1 MKRATVG
8 RTQVEATA
16 ELELPWIASA
26 PSNGDPD
33 RGDEPPEV
41 GIDELLD
48 AIAAVPREA
57 GIGRRLLERGGLI
70 ELSRASAGEL
80 ERACEMRNGSA
91 RRLAA
96 AFELARRLER
106 AKLPSR
112 VRIDN
117 AAAVQRELAAEVR
130 GLERETF
137 YALLLDGK
145 HHLKRREVV
154 SVGSLTSSLVHPR
167 EVFRTAVAGGAA
179 ALVCAHN
186 HPSGD
191 PEPSAED
198 LDVTRRL
205 VQAGRLLG
213 IALLDH
219 VIVGDGRYV
228 SLRERLAW

>member
-1 MKRATVG
+1 MKRAAVE
-8 RTQVEATA
+8 RSQVETTA
-16 ELELPWIASA
+16 ELELAWTANA
-26 PSNGDPD
+26 PSNAVSD
-33 RGDEPPEV
+33 RADEPPEA
-41 GIDELLD
+41 GLDRLLD
-48 AIAAVPREA
+48 AIADDPRGA
-57 GIGRRLLERGGLI
+57 GIGRRLLERRGLI

-80 ERACEMRNGSA
+80 ECACEMRNGAA

-96 AFELARRLER
+96 AFELARRVER
-106 AKLPSR
+106 AKLPNR

-117 AAAVQRELAAEVR
+117 AGAVQRELAGEVR

-198 LDVTRRL
+198 LEVTRRL

>member
-1 MKRATVG
+1 MKRATVE
-8 RTQVEATA
+8 RTPAEASA
-16 ELELPWIASA
+16 ELELAWTIGPANS
-26 PSNGDPD
+26 PSNEVPE
-33 RGDEPPEV
+33 RADEA
-41 GIDELLD
+41 GLSDLLD
-48 AIAAVPREA
+48 AIAADSREP

-70 ELSRASAGEL
+70 ELSRMSAGEL
-80 ERACEMRNGSA
+80 ERACEMRNGAA

-96 AFELARRLER
+96 AFELARRVER
-106 AKLPSR
+106 ARLPSR

-198 LDVTRRL
+198 LEVTRRL